1 MHFGDDEFYVVFQN
15 KASLDE
21 NGNPVMST
29 SSGSTNSTVLAGD
42 RPGSVL
48 QTTSRKNVINL
59 KDASRFDRVKARND
73 KKKVRESLHTLLH
86 TE

>member
-1 MHFGDDEFYVVFQN
+1 MHFQN

-29 SSGSTNSTVLAGD
+29 SSGSANPTVLAGE
-42 RPGSVL
+42 RPSTVV
-48 QTTSRKNVINL
+48 QTTSRKNVINTSL

-73 KKKVRESLHTLLH
+73 KKKVSDLI
-86 TE
+86 

>member
-1 MHFGDDEFYVVFQN
+1 MTFEFPFQN

-29 SSGSTNSTVLAGD
+29 SGVSGNPAVLAGE
-42 RPGSVL
+42 RPSTVM
-48 QTTSRKNVINL
+48 QTTSRKNVINTSL

-73 KKKVRESLHTLLH
+73 KKKVGHCIFMLFIN
-86 TE
+86 

>member
-1 MHFGDDEFYVVFQN
+1 MHFQN

-29 SSGSTNSTVLAGD
+29 SSSSTNPTVLAGE
-42 RPGSVL
+42 RPSTVV
-48 QTTSRKNVINL
+48 QTTSRKNGINSSL

-73 KKKVRESLHTLLH
+73 KKKVSQCVDYTHPYIY
-86 TE
+86 